1 MKMKPIL
8 FALIAAAVG
17 GVVQDATEKGLC
29 AFDKCRSMRKA
40 EGTEDES
47 ETTDTA
53 EEEEEEDESLE

>member
-29 AFDKCRSMRKA
+29 ALDERRSMRKA
-40 EGTEDES
+40 ETEDES

-53 EEEEEEDESLE
+53 EEDESLE

>member
-29 AFDKCRSMRKA
+29 AFDKRRSMRKA
-40 EGTEDES
+40 EGTDES

-53 EEEEEEDESLE
+53 EEEPSE

>member
-29 AFDKCRSMRKA
+29 AFDKRRSMRKA

-53 EEEEEEDESLE
+53 EEEESLE

>member
-29 AFDKCRSMRKA
+29 ALDERRSMRK
-40 EGTEDES
+40 TEDES

-53 EEEEEEDESLE
+53 EEDESLE